1 MVLASA
7 GETSCP
13 RIEIWFG
20 LLVAIEGVP
29 GDAMTGYCD
38 SWAVMLLKRTA
49 SPFNGPRSRAVWY
62 WDCPLLTRPLSM
74 AWLI

>member
-7 GETSCP
+7 GDTSCP

-38 SWAVMLLKRTA
+38 SGCHVVEEDASLSVPQKQCGLVLRLSAVDQA
-49 SPFNGPRSRAVWY
+49 A
-62 WDCPLLTRPLSM
+62 SM